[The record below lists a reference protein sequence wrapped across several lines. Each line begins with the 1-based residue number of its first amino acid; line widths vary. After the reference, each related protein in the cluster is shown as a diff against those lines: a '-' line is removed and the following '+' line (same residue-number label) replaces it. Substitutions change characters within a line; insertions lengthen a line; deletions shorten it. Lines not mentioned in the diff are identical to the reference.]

1 MVLISAATKKCFN
14 PRTPAGCDD
23 PRQVAVFIDG
33 QGFNPRTPAG
43 CDLKPSFLRARPLPF
58 QSTHPCGVRRG
69 GGRWHDFDQHVS
81 IHAPLRG
88 ATTPQAGR
96 RAAVARFNP
105 RTPAGCD
112 IFSRTPP
119 SPPTRVSIHAPL
131 RGATCGSC
139 TTTSS
144 FEFQSTHPCGVRP
157 FFLPT
162 QTYTHRRFN
171 PRTPAGCDFVL
182 GTTDHLRSS
191 FNPRTPA
198 GCDRHGERTH
208 PGDRQFQSTHPCG
221 VRLRSRPQI
230 HRRMRSFNPR
240 TPAGCDLVLRNRWW
254 LKVLPFQS
262 THPCGVRPASSAWGS
277 SIPSRFQ
284 STHPCGVRPWSG
296 GHRPR
301 HDRGFNPRTPAG
313 CDFRCCRMGFFH

>member
-1 MVLISAATKKCFN
+1 MTSTFQSTHPCGVRPLRRPADVPLSRVSIHAPLRGATFFRGLLRALQLGFQSTHPCGVR
-14 PRTPAGCDD
+14 P
-23 PRQVAVFIDG
+23 VAVVLPPLLSS
-33 QGFNPRTPAG
+33 FNPRTPAG
-43 CDLKPSFLRARPLPF
+43 CDLKIVISAQR
-58 QSTHPCGVRRG
+58 ST
-69 GGRWHDFDQHVS
+69 VS

-88 ATTPQAGR
+88 ATS
-96 RAAVARFNP
+96 RAP
-105 RTPAGCD
+105 PTPAD
-112 IFSRTPP
+112 QY
-119 SPPTRVSIHAPL
+119 VSIHAPL
-131 RGATCGSC
+131 RGATSQHYRDYDII
-139 TTTSS
+139 TK
-144 FEFQSTHPCGVRP
+144 FQSTHPCGVRP